1 MFHDSQNACG
11 FAADI
16 FINLLL
22 FWPCHN
28 LTTLYFPSY
37 QERGREQLTKT
48 TLLSLRIS
56 TSFLSFTCCTQKHK
70 EHVKMLWT
78 QHFKFS
84 NGIVFCTCRFQ
95 KFS

>member
-22 FWPCHN
+22 FWSCHN

-37 QERGREQLTKT
+37 QERERAAYKNNATQPQDFYV
-48 TLLSLRIS
+48 I
-56 TSFLSFTCCTQKHK
+56 SFLHLLYPETQRTCKNVMDTA
-70 EHVKMLWT
+70 
-78 QHFKFS
+78 F
-84 NGIVFCTCRFQ
+84 
-95 KFS
+95 